1 MMIVLVKKACLLGGG
16 HHCQSCSPPV
26 VAVSIVVG
34 SVNFWCV
41 WYDHGGRCT
50 TDTTVVDT

>member
-1 MMIVLVKKACLLGGG
+1 MIVLVKKACLLGGG